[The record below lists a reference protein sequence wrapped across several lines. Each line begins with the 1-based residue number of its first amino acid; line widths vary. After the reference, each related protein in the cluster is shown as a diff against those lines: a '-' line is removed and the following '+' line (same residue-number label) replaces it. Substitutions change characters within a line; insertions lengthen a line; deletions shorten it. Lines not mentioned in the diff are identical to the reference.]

1 MAAKPTRST
10 KQAGENWLLSC
21 TDQPTAARRNW
32 DNEELA
38 PFRTGAHWRAAEA
51 PLLQSMHAM
60 KRMGW
65 KGLGPVLADVEAN
78 LAWWLLPT
86 TVGDELDDARALT
99 LRPDGWLLRC
109 PPVLYAVGVRM
120 WLERPDGSG
129 RLTDPRLLG
138 TAFSPGGARLSMEA
152 PR

>member
-10 KQAGENWLLSC
+10 KQAGQDWLLSC
-21 TDQPTAARRNW
+21 TTQPTDVCRQW
-32 DNEELA
+32 DDEELA

-65 KGLGPVLADVEAN
+65 KCLGPVLADAEAN
-78 LAWWLLPT
+78 LAWWLLPP
-86 TVGDELDDARALT
+86 TVGDELDDIRPLT
-99 LRPDGWLLRC
+99 VHPAGWVLRC
-109 PPVLYAVGVRM
+109 PPVLHAVGVRM

-129 RLTDPRLLG
+129 RLTDPVLLG
-138 TAFSPGGARLSMEA
+138 AAFSPGGARLSMEA
-152 PR
+152 SR